1 MSSSRLDFLQ
11 VSCWVALRY
20 LLVNEWR
27 MKSRSC
33 WQTGGKKAKQK
44 SQNNNNNKKADQ
56 ENRTVAALRL
66 LFMGKNPKLDQCITW
81 VHVNVAEALRAPNW
95 KRIKFGWGQNAF
107 PHPYLATDHLGKEA
121 GWADLQYLLLGKG
134 KPSLILIL
142 CLLKYAWPYLR
153 SVADKWRDRYGSRAT
168 KHSCHLLMK

>member
-44 SQNNNNNKKADQ
+44 SQNNNNNKKSRPGEQNSSCFEAAFHGEKSQ
-56 ENRTVAALRL
+56 TRPVYHLSTCKCCWGTESTELKAYQVWLRTER
-66 LFMGKNPKLDQCITW
+66 FS
-81 VHVNVAEALRAPNW
+81 
-95 KRIKFGWGQNAF
+95 
-107 PHPYLATDHLGKEA
+107 
-121 GWADLQYLLLGKG
+121 
-134 KPSLILIL
+134 PSLLSYWPPGEGGWLGRSAVLTAWERKTFPFTDSVLTKI
-142 CLLKYAWPYLR
+142 CLALSEICCR
-153 SVADKWRDRYGSRAT
+153 
-168 KHSCHLLMK
+168 

>member
-44 SQNNNNNKKADQ
+44 SQNNNNNKKSRPGEQNSSCFEAAFHGEKSQ
-56 ENRTVAALRL
+56 TRPVYHLSTCKCCWGTKSTELKAYQVWLRTER
-66 LFMGKNPKLDQCITW
+66 FS
-81 VHVNVAEALRAPNW
+81 
-95 KRIKFGWGQNAF
+95 
-107 PHPYLATDHLGKEA
+107 
-121 GWADLQYLLLGKG
+121 
-134 KPSLILIL
+134 PSLLSYWPPGEGGWLGRSAVLTAWERKTFPYTDTVLTKI
-142 CLLKYAWPYLR
+142 CLALSEICCR
-153 SVADKWRDRYGSRAT
+153 
-168 KHSCHLLMK
+168 